1 MRSLAYHRY
10 GNPEQVL
17 QLDQVNDPPAPGPD
31 EVLVRVLS
39 RPVHPGDLLGV
50 AGRYRAPGDTA
61 AVPIGGVRVGFEG
74 MGTIAAVGSAVQAEG
89 RLAPGMRV
97 AFFPGRGAWSE
108 RAIVAAQFVT
118 PLPDDVPDERGAQ
131 LHVNPLTAQ
140 MLLRAAYRAGV
151 GTGETQGAMVLTAA
165 GSSVAKMVAALALEE
180 GLPVIGLVRGSAGAA
195 ELAHLLP
202 GLPVVATDTPDWRE
216 RLERLLEGRPLR
228 TVFDAI
234 GGDLPSE
241 LFLRLAPGGTLV
253 TYGDMSGEPLRIP
266 ALMLP
271 MRDLHIE
278 GVSVGRWAALPPAQ
292 RQQDLQGALYLARRH
307 PALFEVAGSYDLAA
321 VAEAVR
327 HAGRPG
333 KRGAV
338 LLTSFDAAA
347 SKHAAA

>member
-17 QLDQVNDPPAPGPD
+17 QLDHVNDPPAPGPD

-74 MGTIAAVGSAVQAEG
+74 MGTIAAVGSAVQTAG

-108 RAIVAAQFVT
+108 RAIVAAEFVT

-140 MLLRAAYRAGV
+140 MLLRAAYRADV
-151 GTGETQGAMVLTAA
+151 GPGETQGAMVLTAA
-165 GSSVAKMVAALALEE
+165 GSSVAKMLAALALEE

-195 ELAHLLP
+195 ELARLLP
-202 GLPVVATDTPDWRE
+202 TLPVIATDTPDWRE
-216 RLERLLEGRPLR
+216 RLERALEGRPLR
-228 TVFDAI
+228 AVFDAI
-234 GGDLPSE
+234 GGALPSE
-241 LFLRLAPGGTLV
+241 LFLRLASGGTLV
-253 TYGDMSGEPLRIP
+253 TYGDMSGEPLSIP

-278 GVSVGRWAALPPAQ
+278 GVSVGRWAGLPPAR

-307 PALFEVAGSYDLAA
+307 PALFEVASSYDLAE

-327 HAGRPG
+327 HAGQAG

-347 SKHAAA
+347 STHAK